1 MGQKQAL
8 VVERYRHFFII
19 ILLVIVLSFVFI
31 IFALLNI
38 FSKRIYNSSNTKLE
52 QISFDDLQHIPEI
65 TLTKQALIAASRN
78 YRCSYYDCFNVYRC
92 GRKGSD
98 QISVYVYPFRKYLDE
113 SGVFIGPQ
121 MSKEYFTILKTIVKS
136 KYYTPNPEEACILV
150 PSIDTLNQNRL
161 RLKEISQ
168 ALGLLP

>member
-8 VVERYRHFFII
+8 AVERYRHFFII
-19 ILLVIVLSFVFI
+19 ILLVIFISFICI

-38 FSKRIYNSSNTKLE
+38 FSKKLYYSAGTKLE
-52 QISFDDLQHIPEI
+52 HISFDDLQNIPEVI
-65 TLTKQALIAASRN
+65 LTKQVPNPGSRN
-78 YRCSYYDCFNVYRC
+78 YRCSYYDCFNIYRC

-98 QISVYVYPFRKYLDE
+98 MISVYVYPFRKYIDE
-113 SGVFIGPQ
+113 SGSPVVSQ
-121 MSKEYFTILKTIVKS
+121 MSREYFTILKTIVNS
-136 KYYTPNPEEACILV
+136 KYYTSNPEEACILI

-161 RLKEISQ
+161 RLKETSQ